1 MGNISVN
8 KQDLR
13 RLNAKLRH
21 IKLGTQ
27 KDVLDSLKVFV
38 LNSVADIK
46 KDSPVDTGNLRKSV
60 NGNMIN
66 KNSAIVESI
75 ALSEDNFDYA
85 PVQEFGSVYRKG
97 KPYFYP
103 NIMRN
108 FKRALVLLRA
118 KNKRT
123 VRK

>member
-13 RLNAKLRH
+13 RLNAKLRQ
-21 IKLGTQ
+21 IKLGTE
-27 KDVLDSLKVFV
+27 KDALESLKWFV
-38 LNSVADIK
+38 LNSVSDIK
-46 KDSPVDTGNLRKSV
+46 KDSPIDTGNLRKSV

-75 ALSEDNFDYA
+75 ALAEDDFDYA

-103 NIMRN
+103 NIYKNIKKTLAMLKARN
-108 FKRALVLLRA
+108 RI
-118 KNKRT
+118 T
-123 VRK
+123 VKK

>member
-46 KDSPVDTGNLRKSV
+46 KDSPVDTGNLRKSI

>member
-1 MGNISVN
+1 MGNIKVN

-13 RLNAKLRH
+13 RLNAKLRQ

-38 LNSVADIK
+38 LNSVADVK

-75 ALSEDNFDYA
+75 ALGEDNFDYA

-123 VRK
+123 VKK

>member
-1 MGNISVN
+1 MGNIKVN

-13 RLNAKLRH
+13 RLNAKLRQ

-27 KDVLDSLKVFV
+27 KDTLESLKWFV

-46 KDSPVDTGNLRKSV
+46 KDSPIDTGNLRKSI

-75 ALSEDNFDYA
+75 ALAEDNFDYA

-103 NIMRN
+103 NI
-108 FKRALVLLRA
+108 FKNIKKTMAMLKA
-118 KNKRT
+118 KNRRT
-123 VRK
+123 VKK

>member
-46 KDSPVDTGNLRKSV
+46 KDSPIDTGNLRKSV

>member
-46 KDSPVDTGNLRKSV
+46 KDSPIDTGNLRKSI

-103 NIMRN
+103 NI
-108 FKRALVLLRA
+108 FKNIKKTIAMLKA
-118 KNKRT
+118 KNRRT

>member
-46 KDSPVDTGNLRKSV
+46 KDSPIDTGNLRKSV

-103 NIMRN
+103 NIIRN